1 MNNIIYFKDYL
12 NKNEEVCEDT
22 IMVQRDKII
31 LQREEI
37 RKQREIILDN
47 DNDKR

>member
-12 NKNEEVCEDT
+12 NKNEQVCEDT
-22 IMVQRDKII
+22 IMEQRDKII

-37 RKQREIILDN
+37 RKQREMILDN

>member
-22 IMVQRDKII
+22 IIEQRDRIT

-37 RKQREIILDN
+37 RKQREMILDN

>member
-12 NKNEEVCEDT
+12 NKNKEVCEDT
-22 IMVQRDKII
+22 IMEQRDKII

-37 RKQREIILDN
+37 RKQREMILDN

>member
-22 IMVQRDKII
+22 IMEQRDKII
-31 LQREEI
+31 LQRQEI
-37 RKQREIILDN
+37 RKQREMILDN

>member
-22 IMVQRDKII
+22 IMEQRDKII

-37 RKQREIILDN
+37 RKQRKMILDN